1 MLVVITRGDYMEEIK
16 NKNVYTKPVKG
27 NSRYIAYSDGR
38 IYDTKREKFIPY
50 HTRESKYQTCTIGD
64 KTWLV
69 HRVIASTF
77 IPNPESKPQVN
88 HIDGDKT
95 NNSVE
100 NLEWCT
106 AKENIQHSRDT
117 GLMNTE
123 VARSVLN
130 KKQSKPVKQIDKDT
144 GEVIAVYPSIS
155 VAEANTGAR
164 AQKITVVCQGKRN
177 TAGGFNWEYVNP
189 EDLTAQTQRT
199 FVATYADGTERIF
212 DGASSAS
219 RSINKNSAYFNYHIK
234 KKGNPF
240 THEGI
245 TWKRI

>member
-1 MLVVITRGDYMEEIK
+1 MEEIK

-27 NSRYIAYSDGR
+27 DSRYLAYSDGR
-38 IYDTKREKFIPY
+38 IYDIKRDTFIPY
-50 HTRESKYQTCTIGD
+50 HTRKNKYQTCTIGG
-64 KTWLV
+64 KTNLV

-77 IPNPESKPQVN
+77 IPNPENKPQVN

-117 GLMNTE
+117 GLLNTE
-123 VARSVLN
+123 TARSVLN

-144 GEVIAVYPSIS
+144 GEVLAVYSS
-155 VAEANTGAR
+155 MSEAEAHTGAR
-164 AQKITVVCQGKRN
+164 PEKITLVCQGKRN
-177 TAGGFNWEYVNP
+177 TAGGFKWEYVNP
-189 EDLTAQTQRT
+189 EDLIAQTTRT
-199 FVATYADGTERIF
+199 FIATYADGTKKTFE
-212 DGASSAS
+212 GASSAS

-245 TWKRI
+245 TWEKK

>member
-1 MLVVITRGDYMEEIK
+1 MEET
-16 NKNVYTKPVKG
+16 NKKVINEYRKPVKD

-38 IYDTKREKFIPY
+38 IYDTKLEKFVSV
-50 HTRESKYQTCTIGD
+50 HTRKNKYQTCTIGG
-64 KTWLV
+64 KTNLV

-77 IPNPESKPQVN
+77 IPNPENKPQVN

-95 NNSVE
+95 NNSVG

-117 GLMNTE
+117 GLLNTE

-130 KKQSKPVKQIDKDT
+130 KKQAKPVKQLDKHT
-144 GEVIAVYPSIS
+144 GEVIAVYSS
-155 VAEANTGAR
+155 MSEAEAHTGAR
-164 AQKITVVCQGKRN
+164 AEKITIVCQGKRN
-177 TAGGFNWEYVNP
+177 TAGGFKWEYVNH
-189 EDLTAQTQRT
+189 EDLTAQTKRT
-199 FVATYADGTERIF
+199 FIATYADGTKKIF
-212 DGASSAS
+212 GGASSAS
-219 RSINKNSAYFNYHIK
+219 RSINKASAYFNYHIK

-245 TWKRI
+245 TWEKI